1 MTSFTEWD
9 GTTTLYYMSTAA
21 KDATCATL
29 EFTFTMP
36 KDFVFLTY
44 FQENPLISDY
54 LTLSKNQRPRAARR
68 GALLLLIRRHQ

>member
-36 KDFVFLTY
+36 KDDVDVTDI
-44 FQENPLISDY
+44 QVNP
-54 LTLSKNQRPRAARR
+54 
-68 GALLLLIRRHQ
+68 